1 MRTTFQTEIEL
12 ANLILHSSQL
22 ADPTNR
28 FAIAMKEISKIRSK
42 TDADYKK
49 LADLEFTGSLY
60 VNRQNQIILP
70 GRLFEAAIHEG
81 AKISRE
87 GKKALASVIVE
98 NDPVISYDGGPLS
111 VEELLKSEQHRLV
124 VAVRVQQAKV
134 MRTRPIFENV
144 KAKFIV
150 SFDDGLSDAKSLK
163 NWIETALNQK
173 GIGDWRP
180 RHGRGILTK
189 FEEIKQ
195 PLAVAAE

>member
-1 MRTTFQTEIEL
+1 MRITYSVEIEL
-12 ANLILHSSQL
+12 ANLILHNSQL
-22 ADPTNR
+22 ADPTNK
-28 FAIAMKEISKIRSK
+28 FAVAMKEVSKIRSK

-60 VNRQNQIILP
+60 VNRQNEVILP
-70 GRLFEAAIHEG
+70 GRLFEAMIHEG
-81 AKISRE
+81 SKISRE
-87 GKKALASVIVE
+87 GKTALASVIVE

-144 KAKFIV
+144 KASFIV
-150 SFDDGLSDAKSLK
+150 SIDDGLSDAKSLK
-163 NWIETALNQK
+163 TWIEAALNSK

-189 FEEIKQ
+189 FEEVRQ
-195 PLAVAAE
+195 PMSVAAE